1 MIQEYK
7 KRKETEKENGV
18 TDHTIMDNYIQVLTF
33 LHKTNR
39 FEQFFDPMRL
49 KMMLIKPTK
58 LDDPNYLQKARAQ
71 VDAYPNTFLAG
82 CHLYQQGHYARAAE
96 AFRKICESQ
105 DSTLYY
111 ESRFNLGACLFKMA
125 EFKQAL
131 NQFTKLL
138 SEQREAA

>member
-49 KMMLIKPTK
+49 KMMLIKPAK

-71 VDAYPNTFLAG
+71 VDAYPNTFLSG
-82 CHLYQQGHYARAAE
+82 CHLY
-96 AFRKICESQ
+96 
-105 DSTLYY
+105 
-111 ESRFNLGACLFKMA
+111 
-125 EFKQAL
+125 
-131 NQFTKLL
+131 
-138 SEQREAA
+138 